1 MLKWIMVTIF
11 ERWSSLVHL
20 PLALQVSVNLMEET
34 LFFPKLKYL
43 IKKMKET
50 TLLRYFIKVTA
61 RLSFTWL
68 KIIRQINRVYLILK
82 WKIRYTDSVVP
93 SSNLN
98 VLAFSKTC
106 AETTNVEV
114 LQAKVFLEISQNL
127 QENTCISVSI

>member
-1 MLKWIMVTIF
+1 MVTIF

-61 RLSFTWL
+61 RLSFT
-68 KIIRQINRVYLILK
+68 
-82 WKIRYTDSVVP
+82 
-93 SSNLN
+93 
-98 VLAFSKTC
+98 
-106 AETTNVEV
+106 
-114 LQAKVFLEISQNL
+114 
-127 QENTCISVSI
+127 